1 MEGDVR
7 HGTLRAS
14 AISLSIGRIGQ
25 TGRMPVTT
33 TAERRSGPRTAS
45 RPDRATSPVLEPR
58 PTGPAHAIA
67 SRLRG
72 VHPAIVFVVALVLGY
87 IALAAFAI
95 ALGML
100 LVHVV
105 LPSLGIGSLDERF
118 PAWLSHHRDHAL
130 NDASA
135 YGSDVGDIPA
145 IPAIVAL
152 VVIVAAIL
160 RRWRVGAFVVAA
172 ILVEAATYR
181 VASLLVHRERP
192 TVPRM
197 DHLPANQSYPS
208 GHVAASIA
216 VYAAVALLLTTRFRH
231 RGAQVSVWCLALLL
245 PVVVALSR
253 MYRGMHHPLDV
264 TSGALVG
271 AGAILVALLATRAA
285 GNALENRRP
294 SSASS

>member
-1 MEGDVR
+1 MS
-7 HGTLRAS
+7 GTATLWAS
-14 AISLSIGRIGQ
+14 AISLSTGRIGQ
-25 TGRMPVTT
+25 TGRMPTT
-33 TAERRSGPRTAS
+33 TIAERRPGHAPAS
-45 RPDRATSPVLEPR
+45 RPDRATSPALEPR
-58 PTGPAHAIA
+58 TTGPAHALA

-72 VHPAIVFVVALVLGY
+72 WHPAIVFVVALVLGY

-145 IPAIVAL
+145 IPAIVVL

-181 VASLLVHRERP
+181 VASLIVHRERP
-192 TVPRM
+192 TVPRL

-231 RGAQVSVWCLALLL
+231 RGAQVGVWCVALLL

-264 TSGALVG
+264 TSGALIG